1 LKFQGL
7 TVLRDTTLIDRIY
20 PLPRGASGAWP
31 ILPNLETNVTLR
43 VASETDVVLDYDAS
57 AKSVTVISDIEW
69 HARRSSFDMWL
80 SDTLGIISRELD
92 GAENDGLKN
101 ASEALAYY
109 FAAVDF
115 QRRPQLMVDDCGTP
129 SFATVTRRGFY
140 FHLTVD
146 TPERLSF
153 YAVDANIENYAE
165 GVCFDHKDFPK
176 QLKGLLL
183 PSTTAGV
190 T

>member
-1 LKFQGL
+1 MQRAPSWA
-7 TVLRDTTLIDRIY
+7 TDV
-20 PLPRGASGAWP
+20 WP
-31 ILPNLETNVTLR
+31 LPNLDTNVAR
-43 VASETDVVLDYDAS
+43 GVASETDLSLDYDAS
-57 AKSVTVISDIEW
+57 AKSITVVSNIEW
-69 HARRSSFDMWL
+69 YARRSSFDMWL

-92 GAENDGLKN
+92 GAENEGLKN

-115 QRRPQLMVDDCGTP
+115 QRRPQLMVDDYGTP

-153 YAVDANIENYAE
+153 YAVDAEVENYAE
-165 GVCFDHKDFPK
+165 GVCFDYKDFPK

-183 PSTTAGV
+183 PPTKAGV